1 MQAGEKRQ
9 KKGKAVHLVL
19 PGHFSPSGLRLTSDC
34 VHDGILRVHANRS
47 VVLGVDDGGL
57 ASRPLHFNGLVGG
70 KSRVLQG
77 NGVETGHIL
86 VAVVVELVG
95 CGEKVKKRGE
105 RGMKREQGR
114 RDML

>member
-9 KKGKAVHLVL
+9 KKGKVVHLVL